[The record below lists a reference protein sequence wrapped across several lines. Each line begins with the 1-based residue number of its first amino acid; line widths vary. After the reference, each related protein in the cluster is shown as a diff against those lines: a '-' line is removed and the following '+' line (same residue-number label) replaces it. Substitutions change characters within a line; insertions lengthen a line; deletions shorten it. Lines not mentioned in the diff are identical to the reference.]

1 MPLRPEIRELV
12 LLFAQQAARE
22 ILAAEAAALADAETK
37 KAPRPFGRRGKGFSQ
52 CRVYPDPLIRR
63 E

>member
-37 KAPRPFGRRGKGFSQ
+37 KPRDLSGDGAKDFRNAESIPI
-52 CRVYPDPLIRR
+52 P
-63 E
+63 